1 MLRSKSIRRVLSAL
15 LIIIGA
21 TLLLL
26 ATPAWLGA
34 GLVIMGLVLEIIGIR
49 MQHQQK

>member
-1 MLRSKSIRRVLSAL
+1 MHRSKSIRRILSAI

-34 GLVIMGLVLEIIGIR
+34 GLVLMGFVLEIIGIR
-49 MQHQQK
+49 MQNQKK